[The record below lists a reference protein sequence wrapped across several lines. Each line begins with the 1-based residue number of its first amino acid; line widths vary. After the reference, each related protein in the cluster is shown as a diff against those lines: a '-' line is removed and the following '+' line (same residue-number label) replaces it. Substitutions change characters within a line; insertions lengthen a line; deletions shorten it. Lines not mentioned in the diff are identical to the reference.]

1 MVTHFC
7 QWVVWVIDLSFDL
20 APSRRKFY
28 IMYSQDFCLAYIAY
42 VNAMVNN
49 DRMPMNSEDYALQM
63 NMETDNNDHGIIEIT
78 IN

>member
-1 MVTHFC
+1 
-7 QWVVWVIDLSFDL
+7 
-20 APSRRKFY
+20 
-28 IMYSQDFCLAYIAY
+28 MYSQDFCLAYIAY